1 MKRAKLHDF
10 KLRNKPNNLQTK
22 MCKTSPKLGF
32 NPYGTFCRSTHI
44 LAAKAVLERDKNIT
58 YNDNFLQPPTQA
70 DKKKGKRKNG
80 KNTSGM

>member
-1 MKRAKLHDF
+1 VQ
-10 KLRNKPNNLQTK
+10 NEP
-22 MCKTSPKLGF
+22 KTRIQ
-32 NPYGTFCRSTHI
+32 PYGTFCRSTHI

-58 YNDNFLQPPTQA
+58 YNDNFLQLPTQA